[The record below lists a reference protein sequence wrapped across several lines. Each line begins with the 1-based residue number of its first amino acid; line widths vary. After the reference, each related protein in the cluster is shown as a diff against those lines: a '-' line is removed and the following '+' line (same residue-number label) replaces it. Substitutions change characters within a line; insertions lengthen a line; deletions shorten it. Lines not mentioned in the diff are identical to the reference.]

1 VVGGRPAG
9 VHRNGDNNR
18 TESARRRF
26 VMRVMQL
33 VGELHHVLRAAAL
46 VFPARRRCRE
56 LEAEVAELRRFV
68 VLARGSAQAVADGV
82 ESLANAR

>member
-1 VVGGRPAG
+1 
-9 VHRNGDNNR
+9 
-18 TESARRRF
+18 
-26 VMRVMQL
+26 MRVMQL
-33 VGELHHVLRAAAL
+33 VGELHHVLGAAAL
-46 VFPARRRCRE
+46 VVFPARRRCRE